1 MHGETTRHRDIRTRN
16 RLPAGLPSHAAW
28 CHPQPL
34 ASRAAGGGGES
45 GAQVIAIT
53 ACRWTSV
60 RDWWR
65 IDRNDALG
73 GVVDGRVSGT
83 PATRTPHQRQVRRA
97 PRHAATPR
105 HLCGADPAPPRKQ
118 LWPVPDLTR
127 AASPWVGVTSSSH
140 RSCRTLLA
148 ALAQRR
154 VVGESLPQMAD
165 WLDGPAID
173 ALVLED

>member
-1 MHGETTRHRDIRTRN
+1 
-16 RLPAGLPSHAAW
+16 
-28 CHPQPL
+28 
-34 ASRAAGGGGES
+34 
-45 GAQVIAIT
+45 
-53 ACRWTSV
+53 V

-148 ALAQRR
+148 ACGLSDQRTHKVCPSRNHAQ
-154 VVGESLPQMAD
+154 VVPCAEQMQH
-165 WLDGPAID
+165 P
-173 ALVLED
+173 